1 MLAIV
6 ALHETVAVP
15 DPTRLL
21 GVIGVQ
27 LSPAGIVSLSRTVP
41 PNPFAGVI
49 VTVDVAEVPTC
60 ETIEVAESVKFW
72 NLKIAMVEWCRDPL
86 VPVIVRV

>member
-1 MLAIV
+1 ME
-6 ALHETVAVP
+6 LHETVAIP

-27 LSPAGIVSLSRTVP
+27 FSPAGNVSFSKTVP

-49 VTVDVAEVPTC
+49 VMMDVAEAPADPVG
-60 ETIEVAESVKFW
+60 EVVEIVKFW
-72 NLKIAMVEWCRDPL
+72 NLKTAMVEWCRDPL